1 MGKLEDREKR
11 RKSAVSGLVRETGR
25 STGKE
30 RKQRVCLAL
39 KPSIYADLQKVGY
52 IQRKSASMIVGELV
66 EKYIEDN
73 KALLEEYG
81 DMEFKGP

>member
-11 RKSAVSGLVRETGR
+11 RKSAVSGLIRETGK

-52 IQRKSASMIVGELV
+52 IQRKSASRIVGEL
-66 EKYIEDN
+66 IEGYVREN
-73 KALLEEYG
+73 EELLEEYR
-81 DMEFKGP
+81 ETQRKK

>member
-11 RKSAVSGLVRETGR
+11 RKSAVSGLIRDTGK

-52 IQRKSASMIVGELV
+52 IQRKSASRIVGEL
-66 EKYIEDN
+66 IEGYVREN
-73 KALLEEYG
+73 EELLEEYR
-81 DMEFKGP
+81 ETQRKK